1 MNTESSRM
9 PPLRALLSM
18 DLKDR
23 SALRERLDDHSID
36 DRHIGATMRNLERI
50 NVLLSGIRKLCD
62 QTIFTAASI
71 DRAKA
76 MTIADLGCGGGDLA
90 LWLARKFTRYRID
103 GRIIGIDHDP
113 RVTAL
118 AKIRCKGK
126 PSITIV
132 QGDATDLAN
141 LPDPVD
147 WIVSNH
153 FLHHLD
159 SVTVTRILKT
169 AAARARGG
177 MIMNDLVRSRRSLIE
192 FNLLCRALMP
202 AGHTAHDGIVSILR
216 SFTAL
221 ELSAFLTKAGL
232 SSNAMITRSGI
243 GHRAIIFRR

>member
-1 MNTESSRM
+1 MNTEFSRM
-9 PPLRALLSM
+9 PPLRTLLSM
-18 DLKDR
+18 DLKAR
-23 SALRERLDDHSID
+23 SALRERLDDHSLD
-36 DRHIGATMRNLERI
+36 DPHIGATMRNLERI
-50 NVLLSGIRKLCD
+50 NVLLSGVRKICKRA
-62 QTIFTAASI
+62 IFAAGRI
-71 DRAKA
+71 DPAQPL
-76 MTIADLGCGGGDLA
+76 TIADLGCGGGDLA
-90 LWLARKFTRYRID
+90 LWLARKCIKLRID
-103 GRIIGIDHDP
+103 AHIIGIEHDP
-113 RVTAL
+113 RVIAL
-118 AKIRCKGK
+118 AKKRCNPE
-126 PSITIV
+126 PSIAII

-159 SVTVTRILKT
+159 AVTVTRIMKT
-169 AAARARGG
+169 ASSRARRG

-221 ELSAFLTKAGL
+221 ELSAFLTRAGL